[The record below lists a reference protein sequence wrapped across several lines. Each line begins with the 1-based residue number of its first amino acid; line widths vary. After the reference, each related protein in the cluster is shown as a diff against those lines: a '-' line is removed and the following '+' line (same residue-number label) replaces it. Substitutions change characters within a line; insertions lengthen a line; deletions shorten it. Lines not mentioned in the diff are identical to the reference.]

1 MSLNTSKTMFNLGID
16 KIIDK
21 LQTKNLGGPIRHVN
35 YPALVCWTKV
45 LHGCHDCEI
54 LWGNYT

>member
-1 MSLNTSKTMFNLGID
+1 MFNLGID

-21 LQTKNLGGPIRHVN
+21 LQTKNLGGPIHHIN

-45 LHGCHDCEI
+45 LHGCYDCEI
-54 LWGNYT
+54 LWENYT

>member
-1 MSLNTSKTMFNLGID
+1 MFNLGID

-21 LQTKNLGGPIRHVN
+21 LQTKNLGGPIHHIN
-35 YPALVCWTKV
+35 YPAPVSWTKV

-54 LWGNYT
+54 LWENYT